1 MQIVQ
6 LSNLTVDYVG
16 QEIFRNLSWSI
27 DDRDRVGLVGPN
39 GAGKSTLMRVLSGD
53 LTPDAGKITL
63 HGDISIG
70 RLPQHLEFPS
80 SQTVWQVA
88 STLPPK
94 LVAVERQLSQI
105 EAKLAEPAVY
115 NDERKLTR
123 TMEQQEAV
131 LVEYERLGLA
141 KFESRVLR
149 VLAQL
154 GFSEADHDL
163 PVSAIS
169 GGQKKLLAVAQLALE
184 MPDVLLLDEPDNH
197 LSITAKR
204 NLESFIHG
212 YPGAVILI
220 SHDRYLLDE
229 VVTHIA
235 ALENGQLSSYPGN
248 YTHYTTQ
255 RELEQLRQQQA
266 YVTQQ
271 KQIAK
276 IEAAIARFE
285 LWASLVID
293 ERHIRQ
299 ARSRRKMLER
309 MEERGEIVE
318 KVRERRLMDLQIAG
332 HRGSK
337 KALEIKNLAVAFDDD
352 FVLLDV
358 NLIVRH
364 GERVGLIGANGAGKS
379 VLFKTILGE
388 VEPLSGQVVVGNST
402 KIGYYAQEHQTL
414 DAYLHRTP
422 VELVQETAPMT
433 EGNAVARLL
442 QFAFD
447 YDQARQPIGTMSGG
461 ERSRLQFMRLM
472 LQQPN
477 LLLLDEPTNHLDIAS
492 VEVLENALEDFEG
505 AVLTISHDRYFLD
518 HAIDQ
523 IAHLEDGTLT
533 LHPGNYTDYV
543 EHQ

>member
-63 HGDISIG
+63 HGNISIG

-332 HRGSK
+332 RRGSK

>member
-248 YTHYTTQ
+248 YTRYTTQ

-337 KALEIKNLAVAFDDD
+337 KALEIKNLAVSFDDD